1 MVKNTPAT
9 AGDAR
14 HAGSIPGSGRFSGE
28 GNGSPLQ
35 YSCLENS
42 MDRRAWRAAVHGVA
56 KESDRPSDGAHTDH
70 TQHSSIMFFIPHFFF
85 SRPLLR
91 ACADRNL
98 VPKGTVSTNTLTAR
112 HGNEGSIFLASLG
125 DFQINLFLSF
135 LETSILESPVI
146 LVGYS
151 LQLLTKDNAT
161 VLFIYYFKNPNF
173 SLSPEKDIFEILVVF

>member
-1 MVKNTPAT
+1 MFDDPWVRRSP
-9 AGDAR
+9 
-14 HAGSIPGSGRFSGE
+14 GE
-28 GNGSPLQ
+28 GHENPLQ

-42 MDRRAWRAAVHGVA
+42 MDRGAWRAAVHGVA

-146 LVGYS
+146 
-151 LQLLTKDNAT
+151 QA
-161 VLFIYYFKNPNF
+161 F
-173 SLSPEKDIFEILVVF
+173 SLLNNCTPPRNGQRTCENVSECSFPGGKKKRQAFPMRDV